1 MANLLAKSKK
11 YLLCFLAA
19 VALVFC
25 VTGSAMLISGKAV
38 SAADEESGSWTDFK
52 SRQTYVSSAGLTI
65 FNDDGGG
72 TIMVNQENIL
82 ESENNTVRFQMVI
95 DKSSAWS
102 GFGFLNGLT
111 SDSDEGLTDWK
122 DFSWASTA
130 GGIDFANHVIIQD
143 SAGQTYPSPNV
154 GVTGVPVL
162 SDYLKEVEIH
172 IGTGADG
179 DVSYIEIGGSRLL
192 KEGSGDSVISELTES
207 NFTNGCYFVIHI
219 NFDQT
224 STRFAAFTEYN
235 SPVVTNL
242 SDTLKEE
249 LLLYEEDFIT
259 TDLTV
264 NVENLADVDSATV
277 ELNGAAVDAQY
288 YTLTGADGAAT
299 LTIKPEFWSDAEFAD
314 DNYLTITSTN
324 GSAVVILDITQDV
337 APTWASDDFVVI
349 DAIADTSYT
358 FNSVYDTFT
367 ADSITVRGGIYSG
380 STLSELT
387 AGEDY
392 TLSTPDAQSDGT
404 YNYTLTITE
413 AYLEESLGTYYGR
426 YFNISFGTNSLTAS
440 LYYQQATEGWVARS
454 VDLEEGTT
462 LSVDDYYTSGT
473 FTKMNTTALRSRLYY
488 NQALDVTEPIVM
500 EFKDIPTTMTWALLN
515 VSDSLETM
523 DYFSDATAASSELQA
538 IFFGEGR
545 SDIQKLTGFNI
556 GSTESTNANYT
567 KTTMKSI
574 VVEIYFGE
582 TAGESYFRINGQNCG
597 SPSAVQSDFE
607 DGVAYIGWFFN
618 DTVGG
623 FNFTVNSHVNAP
635 AVMSPTDDSVYAM
648 DLAAAKDFTVQLIN
662 VNASGDITVT
672 DAAGNTLVKD
682 TDYTYD
688 AETGNLTIKASY
700 FGRIDF
706 AKSGVISIWD
716 NESESGTQFSMTY
729 SSSNMQD
736 SSVAFVTVGSL
747 TDAVFE
753 LNGVTE
759 VSMVL
764 DAESNE
770 LDASDY
776 TFANGTLTISKDVL
790 TDAAGVT
797 EFMAVSG
804 AELYPCYVYAAAFEN
819 GGVLTSGSGSVSNS
833 EGTFSVTGDATYTV
847 MQKMSFDAGVAFLV
861 DFTSIPGYYNNGN
874 GQNAGYISFNFYD
887 PYSGYTFT
895 YTLYANYSDDEVT
908 ANYTALYEVYSMTD
922 SEGNAVILETT
933 RGVNISNSENP
944 SALGEHQIV
953 FSFANDALTIQ
964 VDDARATTVTGLG
977 VFNTSASVC
986 TVEVPAGTSD
996 AQMTL
1001 TFNYYEGTE
1010 IPEEPEDPDNPGSE
1024 DPGDEPGE
1032 EPGDETEDTAGGCSG
1047 VVAGTSVIL
1056 GAALIA
1062 GAVVVLKKRARK
1074 E

>member
-38 SAADEESGSWTDFK
+38 SAAETGHWMSHNSSGNTIQD
-52 SRQTYVSSAGLTI
+52 GLTQYTASVI
-65 FNDDGGG
+65 LAND
-72 TIMVNQENIL
+72 QNIL
-82 ESENNTVRFQMVI
+82 EMEDNTVFFQMYV
-95 DKSSAWS
+95 DTGSAWS
-102 GFGFLNGLT
+102 AFSFLNGLE
-111 SDSDEGLTDWK
+111 SDSN
-122 DFSWASTA
+122 SWSDVIWPGVNA
-130 GGIDFANHVIIQD
+130 GIDTQPHLIFQNG
-143 SAGQTYPSPNV
+143 SGQVYGNGASVYGVRNVPSF
-154 GVTGVPVL
+154 
-162 SDYLKEVEIH
+162 SDRLISVELH
-172 IGTGADG
+172 IGTGQGD
-179 DVSYIEIGGSRLL
+179 DVSYMKLNGNMLL
-192 KEGSGDSVISELTES
+192 HESNDVSAINYLTEA
-207 NFTNGCYFVIHI
+207 NFPNGCYLGIHI
-219 NFDQT
+219 NLEGT
-224 STRFAAFTEYN
+224 SSQIIYLGEYN
-235 SPVVTNL
+235 TPYVTSQ
-242 SDTLKEE
+242 SDE
-249 LLLYEEDFIT
+249 LNDLILQYDPDSIS
-259 TDLTV
+259 DNLTV
-264 NVENLADVDSATV
+264 SVANLADASSATV
-277 ELNGAAVDAQY
+277 ELNGVAVDSQH
-288 YTLTGADGAAT
+288 YTLTADSDTTAT
-299 LTIKPEFWSDAEFAD
+299 LTIKKSFWTNAASFGA
-314 DNYLTITSTN
+314 DNYLTVSSTN
-324 GSAVVILDITQDV
+324 GSAFVVLDVTTGV
-337 APTWASDDFVVI
+337 APTWVEDNYTVI
-349 DAIADTSYT
+349 DEIADTSFT
-358 FNSVYDTFT
+358 FNSVYDTYT
-367 ADSITVRGGIYSG
+367 AESITIQSGIYSG
-380 STLSELT
+380 ASLSALT

-392 TLSTPDAQSDGT
+392 TLSAPDAQSDGT

-488 NQALDVTEPIVM
+488 NQGLDVTEPIVM
-500 EFKDIPTTMTWALLN
+500 EFKEIPTTMTWALLN

-523 DYFSDATAASSELQA
+523 DYFSDNTREYSQLQA

-545 SDIQKLTGFNI
+545 SDIQKYSGFTI

-618 DTVGG
+618 GTVGG

-648 DLAAAKDFTVQLIN
+648 DLAAAEDFTVQLIN

-753 LNGVTE
+753 LDGVTE

-833 EGTFSVTGDATYTV
+833 EGTFSVTGDAAYTV

-895 YTLYANYSDDEVT
+895 YTLYANYSDDEVS

-996 AQMTL
+996 AQMAL